1 MSQFVKLSIPSVTP
15 EQKAYLDDIKER
27 AGIPVNVTIRQ
38 LIQKA
43 MDEAEVQLCTT
54 TNSI

>member
-1 MSQFVKLSIPSVTP
+1 MSKFVKLSVPSVTP
-15 EQKAYLDDIKER
+15 EQKAYLDEIKER

-38 LIQKA
+38 LIQAA
-43 MDEAEVQLCTT
+43 MDREVQLCTI